1 MVPFLSSRH
10 FYPTAVW
17 KGYHPYLPLPPATP
31 SPPPPIAQSRPGVS
45 RPGVSRIRN
54 WLLWFSCALEEFW
67 AVVAQLA
74 DWHTNSSP
82 PWDSYRALISCRII
96 AIDKRPGVHPVGIG
110 ETLMRDF
117 DKLVFRAAGD
127 QAKVSYIGSGY

>member
-1 MVPFLSSRH
+1 MPLNFSEETLIWVASRLSGD
-10 FYPTAVW
+10 TGALGA
-17 KGYHPYLPLPPATP
+17 KALD
-31 SPPPPIAQSRPGVS
+31 
-45 RPGVSRIRN
+45 IRN

-74 DWHTNSSP
+74 DWHTNYSP